1 MSHVRSL
8 NRVVLVGRVGRD
20 PEITHIP
27 NLDRAVAKFSIA
39 TSEGYMDREKQ
50 WQEKTEWHNIV
61 AWGPLAQKAERSVAK
76 GAMVLVEGKLR
87 TRKWQDKNGQDRR
100 TTEVEVENLVVLD
113 RADKGAS
120 FSGDNRSANAYGG
133 QGQGD
138 FPPSEAKPPPE
149 RDINDLPSDE
159 GEGDPF

>member
-8 NRVVLVGRVGRD
+8 NRVVLVGRAGRD

-27 NLDRAVAKFSIA
+27 SLDRAVAKFSLA

-50 WQEKTEWHNIV
+50 WQEKTEWHNLV
-61 AWGPLAQKAERSVAK
+61 AWGPLAQKVERSVAK

-100 TTEVEVENLVVLD
+100 TTEIEVENLVVLD
-113 RADKGAS
+113 RADKGGGYS
-120 FSGDNRSANAYGG
+120 DDNRAAESRGAGNQGG
-133 QGQGD
+133 
-138 FPPSEAKPPPE
+138 FPSSESQAPPE
-149 RDINDLPSDE
+149 RDIDDFPYDG

>member
-8 NRVVLVGRVGRD
+8 NRVILVGRVGRD

-120 FSGDNRSANAYGG
+120 YSADNRSANAYGN
-133 QGQGD
+133 QGQVD
-138 FPPSEAKPPPE
+138 SPPSEAKPTPE
-149 RDINDLPSDE
+149 RDINDFPSDG